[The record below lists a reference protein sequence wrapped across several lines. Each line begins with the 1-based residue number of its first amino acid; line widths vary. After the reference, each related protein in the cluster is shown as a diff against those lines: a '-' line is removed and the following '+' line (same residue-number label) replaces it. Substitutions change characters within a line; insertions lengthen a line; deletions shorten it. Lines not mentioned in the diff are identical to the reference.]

1 MPFEQMSRIVKAAAV
16 VMVVAALPLAAS
28 AGGATPSQ
36 VAQAAPR
43 GQPQGSA
50 AQRQPPAASQG
61 IEGQIADLRQQL
73 HIAQAQQTQFD
84 ALAQAMRQN
93 AEAMTK
99 LAAQQ
104 PPGIKP
110 NAVDA
115 MREGQRM
122 AQAEAD
128 ALGRMLPPLEALY
141 GTLSEQQKRVADRLF
156 ASGPEQ
162 EERPAPKRR

>member
-1 MPFEQMSRIVKAAAV
+1 MRFQHMSQVIKAAAAV
-16 VMVVAALPLAAS
+16 AVVAALPLAVS
-28 AGGATPSQ
+28 AGAATPGQ
-36 VAQAAPR
+36 FAQASPR
-43 GQPQGSA
+43 GQPQGKA
-50 AQRQPPAASQG
+50 AQGQPPADNQG
-61 IEGQIADLRQQL
+61 IDAQIADLRQRL
-73 HIAQAQQTQFD
+73 HITPAQQTQFD
-84 ALAQAMRQN
+84 ALVQAMRQN
-93 AEAMTK
+93 AETMTK

-104 PPGIKP
+104 PQGGKP

-115 MREGQRM
+115 TREGQRM

-141 GTLSEQQKRVADRLF
+141 GTLSEQQKRVADQLF